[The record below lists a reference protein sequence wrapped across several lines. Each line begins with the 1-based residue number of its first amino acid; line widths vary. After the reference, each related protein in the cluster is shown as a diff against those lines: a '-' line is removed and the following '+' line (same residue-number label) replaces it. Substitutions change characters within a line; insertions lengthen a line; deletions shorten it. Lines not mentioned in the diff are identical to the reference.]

1 MQRDLKIG
9 LILGL
14 TLVITAVLWLATR
27 PSLSPQDEIPDLP
40 EIITQQQNV
49 TPQKSAAPQ
58 QSVAPPEPVV
68 TNEPKPEDNQSP
80 AVAAAPPPTPLPD
93 LSQYEQ
99 TEKIKTQKFHIVQSG
114 ETLSKIS
121 SQYYGSAGKWQ
132 KILEANRQTI
142 KDANKLTPGM
152 KLIIPD

>member
-1 MQRDLKIG
+1 MQKDLKIG
-9 LILGL
+9 LISGL
-14 TLVITAVLWLATR
+14 ALVITAVLWLATR
-27 PSLSPQDEIPDLP
+27 PNMSPQAEIPDLP
-40 EIITQQQNV
+40 EIPTPQQSV
-49 TPQKSAAPQ
+49 TPQKSI
-58 QSVAPPEPVV
+58 APPEPVV
-68 TNEPKPEDNQSP
+68 TKKPETEDNQP
-80 AVAAAPPPTPLPD
+80 PPVAAAPLTELPD

-99 TEKIKTQKFHIVQSG
+99 TEKIKTQKFHIVQKG
-114 ETLSKIS
+114 ETLSRIS

>member
-1 MQRDLKIG
+1 MQKDLKIG
-9 LILGL
+9 LVLGL
-14 TLVITAVLWLATR
+14 GLVITAVLWLATR
-27 PSLSPQDEIPDLP
+27 PSLNPQAEMPEVPEIPALHESFASPLP
-40 EIITQQQNV
+40 AV
-49 TPQKSAAPQ
+49 T
-58 QSVAPPEPVV
+58 V
-68 TNEPKPEDNQSP
+68 TDEPKPEDNQLP
-80 AVAAAPPPTPLPD
+80 PVEAAPPAATPPAELPD
-93 LSQYEQ
+93 LTQYEQ
-99 TEKIKTQKFHIVQSG
+99 AEKIKTQKFHIVQKG

>member
-1 MQRDLKIG
+1 MQKDLKIG

-14 TLVITAVLWLATR
+14 ALVITVVLWLATR
-27 PSLSPQDEIPDLP
+27 PSLSPQAEIADIPELP
-40 EIITQQQNV
+40 EIV
-49 TPQKSAAPQ
+49 TPQE
-58 QSVAPPEPVV
+58 SVPPPEPVV
-68 TNEPKPEDNQSP
+68 TNEPKPEDNQLP
-80 AVAAAPPPTPLPD
+80 PVAASPPPTPLPD
-93 LSQYEQ
+93 LTQYEQ
-99 TEKIKTQKFHIVQSG
+99 AEKIKTQKFHIVQSG